1 MSSPTVIPR
10 HHWRYAGLFV
20 LAYVAS
26 FLASIAI
33 IGPPTVREG
42 RSALVEH
49 SWSEE
54 PLNQV
59 FAGGYVL
66 LLGHLCL
73 MVAIAFLVRALGR
86 GSELGG
92 WAARAAA
99 GAGVFYVV
107 TIVVGGF
114 APGAA
119 AMWGRD
125 NGGDL
130 ATLLTVNDIRNFAYF
145 IALPIMGTCV
155 LALATAA
162 VQDRVLTR
170 WTGWFGVVVGV
181 ALLLAVPAAAFG
193 VQFGM
198 PLMLLWWLGVGIS
211 LLRHQPL
218 HEAQPA
224 DPDDKGA
231 RPGELVRHA

>member
-1 MSSPTVIPR
+1 MPSPTPIPR
-10 HHWRYAGLFV
+10 QLWRSAGLFV
-20 LAYVAS
+20 LAYVVS
-26 FLASIAI
+26 FLVSIAI
-33 IGPPTVREG
+33 VGPPTVLEG
-42 RSALVEH
+42 RSELAEH

-54 PLNQV
+54 SLGRV
-59 FAGGYVL
+59 FSGGYVL

-92 WAARAAA
+92 WAARVAA
-99 GAGVFYVV
+99 GAGILYVV

-119 AMWGRD
+119 AVWGRD
-125 NGGDL
+125 HGGDL

-145 IALPIMGTCV
+145 IALPVMGACV

-162 VQDRVLTR
+162 LQDRVLTQ
-170 WTGWFGVVVGV
+170 WTGRLGVVVGV
-181 ALLLAVPAAAFG
+181 ALLLTVPAASFG

-211 LLRHQPL
+211 LLRHDPGDARKSA
-218 HEAQPA
+218 ESADEGAQ
-224 DPDDKGA
+224 
-231 RPGELVRHA
+231 PGELVRHA

>member
-1 MSSPTVIPR
+1 MSSPTPIPR
-10 HHWRYAGLFV
+10 RLWRSAGLFV

-33 IGPPTVREG
+33 VGPPTVLEG

-54 PLNQV
+54 PLGQV
-59 FAGGYVL
+59 FTGGYVL

-73 MVAIAFLVRALGR
+73 MVALAFLVRALGR
-86 GSELGG
+86 RGEVGG
-92 WAARAAA
+92 WAARVAA
-99 GAGVFYVV
+99 GAGVFYVM

-119 AMWGRD
+119 ALWGRD

-145 IALPIMGTCV
+145 IALPVMGTCV
-155 LALATAA
+155 LAIATAA
-162 VQDRVLTR
+162 LQDRVLTR
-170 WTGWFGVVVGV
+170 WTGWFGAVVGV
-181 ALLLAVPAAAFG
+181 ALLLTAPAAAFG

-218 HEAQPA
+218 DETRPA
-224 DPDDKGA
+224 DPSDKGA
-231 RPGELVRHA
+231 RPDELVRHA

>member
-1 MSSPTVIPR
+1 MPSPTPIPR
-10 HHWRYAGLFV
+10 QLWRSAGLFV
-20 LAYVAS
+20 LAYVVS

-33 IGPPTVREG
+33 IGPPTVLEG

-54 PLNQV
+54 PLSQV
-59 FAGGYVL
+59 FTGGYVL

-86 GSELGG
+86 SNELGG

-99 GAGVFYVV
+99 GAGLFSVV

-125 NGGDL
+125 HGGDL

-145 IALPIMGTCV
+145 IALPVMGTCV
-155 LALATAA
+155 LAIATAA
-162 VQDRVLTR
+162 LQDRVLTR

-181 ALLLAVPAAAFG
+181 ALLLTVPAASFG

-211 LLRHQPL
+211 LLRHQP
-218 HEAQPA
+218 A
-224 DPDDKGA
+224 DDPKSADSADKGA